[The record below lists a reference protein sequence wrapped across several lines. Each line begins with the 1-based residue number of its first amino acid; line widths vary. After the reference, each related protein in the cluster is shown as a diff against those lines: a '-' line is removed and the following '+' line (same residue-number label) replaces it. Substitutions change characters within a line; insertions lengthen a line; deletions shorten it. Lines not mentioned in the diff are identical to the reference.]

1 MTDEVRPL
9 VAVLDYG
16 IGNLRSAQ
24 KALERVGADA
34 RLTADSG
41 LIADAIITKLQPWYN
56 PTWLHVTPAGSVRI
70 DICGMVVI
78 ISLSDSSESKL
89 YSGREY
95 VATLIDAWDNNHP
108 EATREHIEKI
118 LNGWTRD
125 DKGNLH
131 PPANH
136 ATDS

>member
-41 LIADAIITKLQPWYN
+41 LIADADAVVREDVDLKRCSKVNVCEETTAAYN
-56 PTWLHVTPAGSVRI
+56 KHSNRTEGT
-70 DICGMVVI
+70 
-78 ISLSDSSESKL
+78 
-89 YSGREY
+89 
-95 VATLIDAWDNNHP
+95 
-108 EATREHIEKI
+108 
-118 LNGWTRD
+118 
-125 DKGNLH
+125 
-131 PPANH
+131 
-136 ATDS
+136 